1 MPMWYLVNIW
11 HSVQEE
17 APELQHHED
26 VNSNLYE
33 TAKLLSNREAAAE
46 CISRAEEAMAEADW
60 DRAVR
65 HC

>member
-1 MPMWYLVNIW
+1 MWYLVNIW
-11 HSVQEE
+11 HSVQE

-26 VNSNLYE
+26 VDSNLYE